1 MLCPPI
7 FNFSFFLFN
16 KVTFRFSCTC
26 YTSCT
31 LKLGSNH
38 STCEALQVL
47 LLYMKHTADFKTLC
61 TSVIWRQWFYL
72 LYYLLL
78 YSKISVDQ
86 PLKFF
91 REYLFSS
98 FQATLLKRDS
108 SASVFQ
114 WIVRNF
120 LRKPIFWNTYEWL
133 PLYIVR
139 LIQPGEKFACTR
151 FITHLIQLY
160 RKYKNKKLLLICSQ
174 IQNKV
179 RYGF

>member
-1 MLCPPI
+1 MR
-7 FNFSFFLFN
+7 SFTSASFVY
-16 KVTFRFSCTC
+16 VTYSR
-26 YTSCT
+26 
-31 LKLGSNH
+31 
-38 STCEALQVL
+38 
-47 LLYMKHTADFKTLC
+47 LYDFVYI
-61 TSVIWRQWFYL
+61 SYL
-72 LYYLLL
+72 TPMILSLYYLLL

-114 WIVRNF
+114 WIVRNL

>member
-1 MLCPPI
+1 MR
-7 FNFSFFLFN
+7 SFTSASFVY
-16 KVTFRFSCTC
+16 VTYSR
-26 YTSCT
+26 
-31 LKLGSNH
+31 
-38 STCEALQVL
+38 
-47 LLYMKHTADFKTLC
+47 LYDFVYI
-61 TSVIWRQWFYL
+61 SYL
-72 LYYLLL
+72 TPMILSLYYLLL

-160 RKYKNKKLLLICSQ
+160 RKYKNKKILLICSQ